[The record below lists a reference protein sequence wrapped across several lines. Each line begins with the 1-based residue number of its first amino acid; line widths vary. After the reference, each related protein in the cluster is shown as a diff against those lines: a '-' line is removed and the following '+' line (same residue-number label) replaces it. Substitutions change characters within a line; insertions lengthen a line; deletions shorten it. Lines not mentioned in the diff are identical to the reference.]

1 MNWEGILTGI
11 WTVLNSAP
19 GIMLAAGLL
28 GWLLTRLYAIRPAW
42 EAYEGTI
49 ISAIK
54 YAEKA
59 IPDDA
64 DNKALARLD
73 AALRYVVKV
82 YTETHR
88 GKQPSASVTNDL
100 REGIQVVH
108 DRLESRGTL

>member
-1 MNWEGILTGI
+1 MNWEAILNGL
-11 WTVLNSAP
+11 WQALNSVP
-19 GIMLAAGLL
+19 GIMLLAALI
-28 GWLLTRLYAIRPAW
+28 GWLLSRLYSFRPAW

-88 GKQPSASVTNDL
+88 GKQPSASVTNEL